1 MQAEVFAA
9 HGKNSDFLTQQRKL
23 TSKIMNEKA
32 TADEKKSETM
42 IQNQGAK
49 IANIEEELPP
59 LTLWQMIGS
68 VLSAAVGVQ
77 SKENRERDF
86 ARGKASHF
94 IMVGV
99 GFTILFVILMATL
112 VGFIL
117 DQVT

>member
-1 MQAEVFAA
+1 MNEETAAEE
-9 HGKNSDFLTQQRKL
+9 KNS
-23 TSKIMNEKA
+23 A
-32 TADEKKSETM
+32 TTVQDQS
-42 IQNQGAK
+42 AK
-49 IANIEEELPP
+49 IDSAEEALPP

-68 VLSAAVGVQ
+68 VMSAAVGVQ

>member
-1 MQAEVFAA
+1 
-9 HGKNSDFLTQQRKL
+9 
-23 TSKIMNEKA
+23 
-32 TADEKKSETM
+32 
-42 IQNQGAK
+42 
-49 IANIEEELPP
+49 
-59 LTLWQMIGS
+59 MIGS